1 MTKTAR
7 LTESSLR
14 QRRCFQFPYR
24 AVVMATIMFVLGSVL
39 IVIGSLL
46 MVGIIGP
53 ATEVGV
59 AGAPRPAGAR
69 RPPP

>member
-1 MTKTAR
+1 
-7 LTESSLR
+7 
-14 QRRCFQFPYR
+14 
-24 AVVMATIMFVLGSVL
+24 MATIMFVLGSVL